1 MNVFLLSKGCASM
14 RCASVN
20 AKCGTLHLYLKT
32 REVYTVQLFMKIE
45 RGAFMALLAFNSLLM
60 LKLGF
65 LSHFKIPIA
74 IHVKE
79 LNATVPVPERT
90 PFFTDCDWI

>member
-1 MNVFLLSKGCASM
+1 M

-65 LSHFKIPIA
+65 LSQFKIPIA
-74 IHVKE
+74 TFNMPH
-79 LNATVPVPERT
+79 ATH
-90 PFFTDCDWI
+90 FIKQI

>member
-1 MNVFLLSKGCASM
+1 MNECLFAFKRVCVHE
-14 RCASVN
+14 RASVN

-65 LSHFKIPIA
+65 LSQFKIP
-74 IHVKE
+74 
-79 LNATVPVPERT
+79 LATFSMPHAT
-90 PFFTDCDWI
+90 HFIKQI

>member
-1 MNVFLLSKGCASM
+1 M

-65 LSHFKIPIA
+65 LSQLNIPIA
-74 IHVKE
+74 TFSMPNSTHFIKQ
-79 LNATVPVPERT
+79 
-90 PFFTDCDWI
+90 I